1 MGLNYF
7 FKFYLIPLYSRAR
20 KKNGQGIWNP
30 KLSMNKT
37 KTAYSN
43 ILRIYSCKTFC
54 YINTFDQTMSNH
66 WGLMNFSECWEKQ
79 AVHEYDRQYVNE
91 GTNGEAILEEIQR
104 AILNCSEYLS
114 KKRKTIL
121 SGKWNSLNTNVAL
134 GKSQLK

>member
-1 MGLNYF
+1 
-7 FKFYLIPLYSRAR
+7 
-20 KKNGQGIWNP
+20 
-30 KLSMNKT
+30 
-37 KTAYSN
+37 
-43 ILRIYSCKTFC
+43 
-54 YINTFDQTMSNH
+54 
-66 WGLMNFSECWEKQ
+66 MNFSECWEKQ